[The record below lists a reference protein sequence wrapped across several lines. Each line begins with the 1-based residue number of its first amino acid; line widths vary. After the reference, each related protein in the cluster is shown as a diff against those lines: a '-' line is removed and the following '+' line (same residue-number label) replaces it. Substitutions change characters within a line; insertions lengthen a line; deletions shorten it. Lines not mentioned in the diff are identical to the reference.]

1 MAHPTTPR
9 LRAQIHRLGN
19 PAAPQPELGVEEVL
33 PKATVEQ
40 VLAEEGGWWKAILY
54 TPWVTFWAFFWQR
67 LSADRS
73 CRAALKR
80 LSAWMATRGQKLDD
94 ADTSPYCKARA
105 RLPESAI
112 HRLMRLLGAQ
122 TSQGAAEVWL
132 WCHRRVKMVDG
143 STVIMADTLAN
154 QKAYPQL
161 SSQKPGLG
169 FPIAR
174 LVVIFCLATGSAL
187 EAAIGKYQGKQTGE
201 NALFRSL
208 WDDLE
213 PGDVVLGDRYYG
225 SYFDIVMLKYQRSV
239 DSVFRLHQ
247 RRPCDFRRGRR
258 LGKEDQIVSW
268 DRPERPD
275 WMDKATYEQIP
286 ETMEVRILRIRVA
299 QRGFRTRVLEVV
311 TTLLDAEIYTKKDIG
326 ILYRKRWHVELDLR
340 SLKVVLGMD
349 MLPSKTPEMVR
360 KEIWMTLLAYNVVRA
375 LMVKASLAHQRDPRR
390 LSFKGALQT
399 VQEFGP
405 ALREASVATRP
416 GLWRVVLNSIADD
429 EEGYRPDRVE
439 PRARK
444 RRPKPYPLLTVPRKQ
459 AKTALLKAG

>member
-9 LRAQIHRLGN
+9 FRAQIHRLGQ
-19 PAAPQPELGVEEVL
+19 PAAAPPDLGVEEVL
-33 PKATVEQ
+33 PKATVER
-40 VLAEEGGWWKAILY
+40 VLKEEGGWWKAILY

-94 ADTSPYCKARA
+94 ADTSPYCKARV
-105 RLPESAI
+105 RLPESALK
-112 HRLMRLLGAQ
+112 RLVRWLGIQVHQQA
-122 TSQGAAEVWL
+122 SEDWL
-132 WCHRRVKMVDG
+132 WCGRRVKLVDG
-143 STVIMADTLAN
+143 STTIMADTLAN

-161 SSQKPGLG
+161 SSQTPGLG

-174 LVVIFCLATGSAL
+174 FVVIFCLATGSVL

-201 NALFRSL
+201 TALFRSL
-208 WDDLE
+208 WDELE
-213 PGDVVLGDRYYG
+213 PGDVVLGDRCYG
-225 SYFDIVMLKYQRSV
+225 SYFDIAMLKGQRSV
-239 DSVFRLHQ
+239 ESVFRLHQ

-258 LGKEDQIVSW
+258 LGKEDQIMSW
-268 DRPERPD
+268 DRPARPD
-275 WMDKATYEQIP
+275 WMDEVTYEQIP
-286 ETMEVRILRIRVA
+286 ETMAVRVLRIRVA

-311 TTLLDAEIYTKKDIG
+311 TTLLDAEIYTKKDIAL
-326 ILYRKRWHVELDLR
+326 LYRKRWHVELDLR

-349 MLPSKTPEMVR
+349 MLSSKTPEMVR

-375 LMVKASLAHQRDPRR
+375 LMVKASLAHQGDPRR

-405 ALREASVATRP
+405 ALRGASAEERP
-416 GLWRVVLNSIADD
+416 WLWRVVWSSIADD

-444 RRPKPYPLLTVPRKQ
+444 RRPKQYPLLTVPRRQ
-459 AKTALLKAG
+459 AKTALLRAG

>member
-19 PAAPQPELGVEEVL
+19 PTAPQPELGVEEVL
-33 PKATVEQ
+33 PTAVVTQ
-40 VLAEEGGWWKAILY
+40 VLKEEGGIWKAILY

-80 LSAWMATRGQKLDD
+80 LSAGMATQGQKLDD

-105 RLPESAI
+105 RLPESALR
-112 HRLMRLLGAQ
+112 RLMRRLGIQVHQQAP
-122 TSQGAAEVWL
+122 EDWL
-132 WCHRRVKMVDG
+132 WCGRRVKLVDG
-143 STVIMADTLAN
+143 STAIMADTPAN
-154 QKAYPQL
+154 QEAYPQL
-161 SSQKPGLG
+161 TSQKPGLG

-174 LVVIFCLATGSAL
+174 FVVVFCLATGSAL
-187 EAAIGKYQGKQTGE
+187 EAALGKYQGKQTGE

-208 WDDLE
+208 WDELE

-225 SYFDIVMLKYQRSV
+225 SYFDISLLKQRDV

-247 RRPCDFRRGRR
+247 RRSCDFRRGRR
-258 LGKEDQIVSW
+258 LGKEDQIVTW
-268 DRPERPD
+268 ERPARPD
-275 WMDKATYEQIP
+275 WMDGATYERIP
-286 ETMEVRILRIRVA
+286 ETMEVRIIRIHVPR
-299 QRGFRTRVLEVV
+299 RGFRTQVLEVV
-311 TTLLDAEIYTKKDIG
+311 TTLLDAETYSKKDIG
-326 ILYRKRWHVELDLR
+326 ILYGKRWHVELDLR

-349 MLPSKTPEMVR
+349 MLTSKTPEMVR
-360 KEIWMTLLAYNVVRA
+360 KEIWMTLLGYNVIRA
-375 LMVKASLAHQRDPRR
+375 LMVKASLAHHREPRR

-405 ALREASVATRP
+405 GLRAASAAARP
-416 GLWRVVLNSIADD
+416 WLWRVVLNSIADD
-429 EEGYRPDRVE
+429 EEGYRPGRVE

-459 AKTALLKAG
+459 ARTALLNAG

>member
-19 PAAPQPELGVEEVL
+19 PLAPQPELGLEAVL
-33 PKATVEQ
+33 PQATVER
-40 VLAEEGGWWKAILY
+40 VLKEEGGSWKAILY

-80 LSAWMATRGQKLDD
+80 LAAWLARHGRKLDD
-94 ADTSPYCKARA
+94 ADTGPYCKARA
-105 RLPESAI
+105 RLPESAL
-112 HRLMRLLGAQ
+112 HRLMRQLGAQ
-122 TSQGAAEVWL
+122 THHEAAAAWL

-143 STVIMADTLAN
+143 STAIMADTVAN
-154 QKAYPQL
+154 QRAYPQL
-161 SSQKPGLG
+161 SSQQPGLG

-174 LVVIFCLATGSAL
+174 FVVIFCRATGSVL

-208 WDDLE
+208 WDELE
-213 PGDVVLGDRYYG
+213 PGDVVLGDRYFS
-225 SYFDIVMLKYQRSV
+225 SYFDIILLKRRGV

-258 LGKEDQIVSW
+258 LGPEDQIVRW
-268 DRPERPD
+268 DRPARPD
-275 WMDKATYEQIP
+275 WMDQATYDRVD
-286 ETMEVRILRIRVA
+286 ETVEVRILRIRVA

-311 TTLLDAEIYTKKDIG
+311 TTLLDVDIYTKKDVA
-326 ILYRKRWHVELDLR
+326 ILYRKRWHAELDLR
-340 SLKVVLGMD
+340 SIKVVLGMD
-349 MLPSKTPEMVR
+349 LLLSKTPEMVR
-360 KEIWMTLLAYNVVRA
+360 KEIWMTLLGYNVVRA
-375 LMVKASLAHQRDPRR
+375 LMVRAALAHQREVRQ

-399 VQEFGP
+399 IQEFGP
-405 ALREASVATRP
+405 GLRGASSPVRP
-416 GLWRVVLNSIADD
+416 WFWRILLSSIAAD
-429 EEGYRPDRVE
+429 EEGYRPDRAE

-444 RRPKPYPLLTVPRKQ
+444 RRPKPYPLLTRPRKQ
-459 AKTALLKAG
+459 AKAALLKAG

>member
-9 LRAQIHRLGN
+9 LRGQIHRLGN
-19 PAAPQPELGVEEVL
+19 PTVPRPDLGVEEVL
-33 PKATVEQ
+33 PKATVER
-40 VLAEEGGWWKAILY
+40 VLKEEGGTWKAILY

-80 LSAWMATRGQKLDD
+80 LSAWMALHGRKLDD
-94 ADTSPYCKARA
+94 EDTGPYCKARA
-105 RLPESAI
+105 RLPESAL
-112 HRLMRLLGAQ
+112 HRLMRQLGAQ
-122 TSQGAAEVWL
+122 THHGAPAAWL
-132 WCHRRVKMVDG
+132 WCRRRVKMVDG
-143 STVIMADTLAN
+143 STAIMADTLAN

-161 SSQKPGLG
+161 SSQGPGLG

-174 LVVIFCLATGSAL
+174 FVVIFCLATGSVL

-208 WDDLE
+208 WDELE
-213 PGDVVLGDRYYG
+213 PGDVVLADRYFG
-225 SYFDIVMLKYQRSV
+225 SYFDIILLKQRGV

-247 RRPCDFRRGRR
+247 RRKCDFRRGRH
-258 LGKEDQIVSW
+258 LGREDQIVRW
-268 DRPERPD
+268 NRPARPA
-275 WMDKATYEQIP
+275 WMDEATYERVD
-286 ETMEVRILRIRVA
+286 EMMEVRIIRIRVE

-311 TTLLDAEIYTKKDIG
+311 TTLLDAEIYTKKDIA
-326 ILYRKRWHVELDLR
+326 ILYRKRWHAELDLR
-340 SLKVVLGMD
+340 SIKVVLGMD
-349 MLPSKTPEMVR
+349 MLASKTPEMVR
-360 KEIWMTLLAYNVVRA
+360 KEIWMTLLGYNVVRA
-375 LMVKASLAHQRDPRR
+375 LMVRAALAHQREPRR

-405 ALREASVATRP
+405 SLRNASSPGRP
-416 GLWRVVLNSIADD
+416 WLWRVLLGSIAND

-444 RRPKPYPLLTVPRKQ
+444 RRPKQYPLLTKPRKQ
-459 AKTALLKAG
+459 AKVALLNAG

>member
-1 MAHPTTPR
+1 MAQSTTPR
-9 LRAQIHRLGN
+9 FRAPFHRLRN
-19 PAAPQPELGVEEVL
+19 PGTVPPELGVEEIL

-40 VLAEEGGWWKAILY
+40 VLKEEGGRWRAKLY
-54 TPWVTFWAFFWQR
+54 TPYVTFWAFFWQR

-80 LSAWMATRGQKLDD
+80 LSAWMAAHGQKLDA
-94 ADTSPYCKARA
+94 ADTGPYCKARA
-105 RLPESAI
+105 RLPESAL
-112 HRLMRLLGAQ
+112 HRLMRQLGAQ

-132 WCHRRVKMVDG
+132 WCRRRVKMVDG
-143 STVIMADTLAN
+143 STAIMADTLAN

-174 LVVIFCLATGSAL
+174 FVVIFCLATGSVL

-201 NALFRSL
+201 NALFRGL
-208 WDDLE
+208 RDELE

-225 SYFDIVMLKYQRSV
+225 SYFDIVLLQQRGV

-247 RRPCDFRRGRR
+247 RRKSDFRRGRR
-258 LGKEDQIVSW
+258 LGQGDQIVRW
-268 DRPERPD
+268 DRPARPE
-275 WMDKATYEQIP
+275 WMDEATYESVAA
-286 ETMEVRILRIRVA
+286 TVEVRIIRIHVE

-311 TTLLDAEIYTKKDIG
+311 TTLLNAEIYTKKDVG

-340 SLKVVLGMD
+340 SLKVVLGID
-349 MLPSKTPEMVR
+349 MLGSKTPEMVR
-360 KEIWMTLLAYNVVRA
+360 KEIWMALLGYNVIRA
-375 LMVKASLAHQRDPRR
+375 LMARASLAHRREPRR

-405 ALREASVATRP
+405 ALREASAPARP
-416 GLWRVVLNSIADD
+416 WLWRVVLNSIADD

-459 AKTALLKAG
+459 AKTALLNAG